1 MNAWPL
7 SVVPIHSLVLLTKY
21 LYRETIDADV
31 EFIVALSNEATINSL
46 KHGVT
51 VELTCK
57 YFLVLT

>member
-51 VELTCK
+51 VE
-57 YFLVLT
+57 FS